1 MGAVVGDAD
10 LPGPLAGG
18 CAATA
23 GDACLGGHTADGY
36 PGSKGWGS
44 GPSGAPW
51 GSGPSGTP
59 APGLNSG
66 LLLPD
71 NLVWSLGRE
80 CTGASHLR
88 VPVPLLSGH
97 GWFCAPYCPRR
108 PTRVSSS
115 SLPLGS
121 SYLPSSPLLTSQKI
135 FINHKADQVTPGL
148 QSFPA
153 STLPLRCIP
162 DLPGHYH
169 LLQPSLRTLPV
180 THTPATHLFASRPL
194 LDRSR
199 SPCRV
204 SCSPS
209 LLSSANLFANGGD
222 SNVSLSLSCP

>member
-1 MGAVVGDAD
+1 M
-10 LPGPLAGG
+10 
-18 CAATA
+18 
-23 GDACLGGHTADGY
+23 GGHTADGY

-97 GWFCAPYCPRR
+97 GWFCAPYRPRC

-180 THTPATHLFASRPL
+180 THTHRPHTCLPLDLCWIDPGHPAEYPV
-194 LDRSR
+194 
-199 SPCRV
+199 P
-204 SCSPS
+204 PPY
-209 LLSSANLFANGGD
+209 SAPQTYLPMEAIQT
-222 SNVSLSLSCP
+222 SACP